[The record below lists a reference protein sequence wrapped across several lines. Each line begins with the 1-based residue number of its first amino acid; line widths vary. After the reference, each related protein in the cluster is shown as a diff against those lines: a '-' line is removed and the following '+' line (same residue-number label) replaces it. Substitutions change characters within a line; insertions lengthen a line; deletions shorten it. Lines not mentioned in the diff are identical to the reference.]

1 MTDVMAVRNEYRMDQ
16 WAGIIEERR
25 ESGLSIREFCRQREL
40 REGAYYY
47 WLRKLRSTIT
57 ENARPTFVELSE
69 TDRGRTEEA
78 VSEDILRIE
87 YRGIKVELPDSADMS
102 GLPELLGAMRKL

>member
-47 WLRKLRSTIT
+47 WLRKLRSTIA
-57 ENARPTFVELSE
+57 ENARPKFVELSE
-69 TDRGRTEEA
+69 SGLGWAGAAFPGD
-78 VSEDILRIE
+78 VLHIK
-87 YRGIKVELPDSADMS
+87 YRGIKIELPDSANMN
-102 GLPELLGAMRKL
+102 GVPELLSAIKRL

>member
-78 VSEDILRIE
+78 VLEDIMRIE
-87 YRGIKVELPDSADMS
+87 YRGIKIELPDSANMN
-102 GLPELLGAMRKL
+102 GVPELLSAIKRL

>member
-87 YRGIKVELPDSADMS
+87 YRGIKVELPDSANMN
-102 GLPELLGAMRKL
+102 GVPELLSAIKRL